1 MAAIQAHLT
10 PANLLPSVRDEQRER
25 LEKEFQGNRNP
36 SEFEVELLAAEVGL
50 STYDVKRWFQH
61 QLACW
66 RQQQGLPANGGSVTD

>member
-50 STYDVKRWFQH
+50 STYDVKASNHLIFIYFSIIYYRLFFIFCQ
-61 QLACW
+61 
-66 RQQQGLPANGGSVTD
+66 